1 MARGKAKVKRPGEKV
16 SLAQFASIRGCTD
29 PTVRKYIR
37 DGMPVD
43 EKGAAGKASV
53 IDTARAIDWLEQQAA
68 LAAGGQIN
76 SFDRD
81 RARKMAADADTAEM
95 NRDIQRGELVEVD
108 VAVGL
113 VADRIQTLRTRILN
127 LPTKLAVKLAA
138 TRTREEAMELLEA
151 ELTQLLEELSG
162 GAGGRN

>member
-1 MARGKAKVKRPGEKV
+1 MSGGRAKAKKPGEKV
-16 SLAQFASIRGCTD
+16 SLAHFASILGCTD

-43 EKGAAGKASV
+43 KKGSSGKASE
-53 IDTARAIDWLEQQAA
+53 IDTARAIEWLIENAVLGA
-68 LAAGGQIN
+68 TGQVN
-76 SFDRD
+76 NFDRD

-113 VADRIQTLRTRILN
+113 VADRIQTLRSRILN
-127 LPTKLAVKLAA
+127 LPTKVAVKLAA
-138 TRTREEAMELLEA
+138 SRTREEAMEILDK
-151 ELTQLLEELSG
+151 ELTQLLGELSG
-162 GAGGRN
+162 GSGG

>member
-1 MARGKAKVKRPGEKV
+1 IETAV
-16 SLAQFASIRGCTD
+16 LAST
-29 PTVRKYIR
+29 
-37 DGMPVD
+37 
-43 EKGAAGKASV
+43 
-53 IDTARAIDWLEQQAA
+53 
-68 LAAGGQIN
+68 GQVN
-76 SFDRD
+76 NFDRD

-113 VADRIQTLRTRILN
+113 VADRIQTLRSRILN
-127 LPTKLAVKLAA
+127 LPTKLAVKMAA

-162 GAGGRN
+162 GAD